1 MLNSSVLYLCV
12 CVCMHMCKYI
22 YFYSANRNTH
32 THQKKKKE
40 KKFWAKI
47 RLDKKSYGDFAQTQQ
62 NAVSLLTILGSMEE
76 ANDQSVLIIR
86 GLWHCLV
93 DYGTPKTEIKYMIK
107 LLKSRLI
114 YV

>member
-1 MLNSSVLYLCV
+1 MFACICASTFIFIVQTG
-12 CVCMHMCKYI
+12 
-22 YFYSANRNTH
+22 TH
-32 THQKKKKE
+32 THTKKKKKE
-40 KKFWAKI
+40 KKFGAKI

-76 ANDQSVLIIR
+76 ANDQNVLIIR

>member
-1 MLNSSVLYLCV
+1 MSVFACICASTFIFIV
-12 CVCMHMCKYI
+12 QTG
-22 YFYSANRNTH
+22 TH
-32 THQKKKKE
+32 THTKKKKKE
-40 KKFWAKI
+40 KKFGAKI

-76 ANDQSVLIIR
+76 ANDQNVLIIR

>member
-1 MLNSSVLYLCV
+1 MSVFACICASTFIFIV
-12 CVCMHMCKYI
+12 QTG
-22 YFYSANRNTH
+22 TH
-32 THQKKKKE
+32 THTKKKKE
-40 KKFWAKI
+40 KKFGAKI

-76 ANDQSVLIIR
+76 ANDQNVLIIR